1 MDQLQL
7 ARLNAHDGNSP
18 LQTFTF
24 LIEFSA
30 TLSRI
35 ERDHIREDLISK
47 GFHVPDFTESDY
59 GSDTVIDIGSQFE
72 TFSVRS
78 DNIRYPDLNGRTYS
92 NTTDGNWASTN
103 RTETSKYFYDG
114 SSTASD
120 GTDVETIT
128 DMFGVNDADG
138 MNFDLLLSRD
148 FNSCH
153 IDDDDEVQKSEFS
166 F

>member
-1 MDQLQL
+1 M
-7 ARLNAHDGNSP
+7 
-18 LQTFTF
+18 F
-24 LIEFSA
+24 LFHLFSSA

-78 DNIRYPDLNGRTYS
+78 DNINYPDLNGRTYS
-92 NTTDGNWASTN
+92 NTTDGNWASTA
-103 RTETSKYFYDG
+103 RTETSKYYYDG

-120 GTDVETIT
+120 GTEVETIT
-128 DMFGVNDADG
+128 DVFGVNDADG
-138 MNFDLLLSRD
+138 MNFELLLSRD
-148 FNSCH
+148 FNSCN
-153 IDDDDEVQKSEFS
+153 INYDNE
-166 F
+166 